1 MSNMTLGMKITMGF
15 GIIIFIMLILG
26 GIGVVNMNSAGS
38 NSYDLAEK
46 YAPEVDVATRVER
59 NVIKMM
65 YDMRGYNFTGEDRYL
80 KAGKEFLQRAKER
93 LADAEALLAKH
104 PELTGLKKG
113 IDDTKTPLLAYEKLI
128 TDTENTIA
136 KQTKTR
142 ETTTT
147 VAAEFIKNCN
157 DYLESQNVAIANEIN
172 NGASAAALKERVEKI
187 TLINDII
194 DNGNFVRIANLRAQA
209 YGDYDNLR
217 AAMSTFDAMNKDIDA
232 ILKNTRQDINVRRL
246 ENIRK
251 ATNDYKKAV
260 EDVLLIQSEL
270 AKINEGRVVSGNA
283 ALAAAEKVA
292 RDGVELT
299 VNLSNESNS
308 QLNTA
313 STTMIVGLVIAL
325 IIGIIVAIFIIRS
338 ITRPTIEAVRIIA
351 EANSQVV
358 SASDQI
364 SASSQSLAQGASE
377 QASSVEEVSATVE
390 ESTAINNQNAENGR
404 EADALAKAANDA
416 ARSGNDKIQHL
427 MTAMVKITESSE
439 QIAKIIKTIDE
450 IAFQTNLLALN
461 AAVEAARAGE
471 HGLGFAVVADE
482 VKNLAQRSANAA
494 KETAGIIEE
503 ALEEIKNGNKIAQE
517 TNESFTEI
525 LEKAKKTSDLIG
537 EISVSIREQA
547 EGMNQ
552 IATAMGQIDQV
563 TQQNA
568 ANSEEA
574 AAAGEE
580 LNAQAI
586 SMMQSVEVIAKIVG
600 FDIGQY
606 TSGVKTHAPVKPV
619 KRMVEHRIDV
629 KKSIPKKPQTAVR
642 PTKKKD
648 DDIFPLDEDDLKEF

>member
-1 MSNMTLGMKITMGF
+1 VTLGMKITMGF
-15 GIIIFIMLILG
+15 GIIITIMLILG
-26 GIGVVNMNSAGS
+26 GIGVVNMNSAGN
-38 NSYDLAEK
+38 NSHALAEK

-59 NVIKMM
+59 RIMKMM
-65 YDMRGYNFTGEDRYL
+65 YEMRGYNFTEDENYL
-80 KAGKEFLQRAKER
+80 KAGVENLEAAKKRVEDMKT
-93 LADAEALLAKH
+93 LSGKY
-104 PELTGLKKG
+104 PELVQLKESVGK
-113 IDDTKTPLLAYEKLI
+113 IETAILEYEKLI
-128 TDTENTIA
+128 AAMDKTIKVLNSARTEMDASARDFVNSITNLISA
-136 KQTKTR
+136 
-142 ETTTT
+142 
-147 VAAEFIKNCN
+147 
-157 DYLESQNVAIANEIN
+157 QNKAMEKEIN
-172 NGASAAALKERVEKI
+172 SGATPVQLLERHEKI
-187 TLINDII
+187 TLANDII
-194 DNGNFVRIANLRAQA
+194 DLGNAIRTANFRSQA
-209 YGDYDNLR
+209 IRNMDAIKSQMGL
-217 AAMSTFDAMNKDIDA
+217 FDKMDEKIDA
-232 ILKNTRQDINVRRL
+232 ALKITRLDRDINELEQVRKSKNRYKAAIEQMLAANDEL
-246 ENIRK
+246 E
-251 ATNDYKKAV
+251 
-260 EDVLLIQSEL
+260 
-270 AKINEGRVVSGNA
+270 KINAGRVKYGND
-283 ALAAAEKVA
+283 ALK
-292 RDGVELT
+292 DGETISRAGVKQT
-299 VNLSNESNS
+299 VDLLNETNS
-308 QLNTA
+308 QLSTA
-313 STTMIVGLVIAL
+313 SMTMIIGLIVAL
-325 IIGIIVAIFIIRS
+325 IIGIVVAIFISKS

-358 SASDQI
+358 AASDQI

-377 QASSVEEVSATVE
+377 QASSIEEVSATVE
-390 ESTAINNQNAENGR
+390 ESTAINNQNSENGR
-404 EADALAKAANDA
+404 EANALAKAANDA

-427 MTAMVKITESSE
+427 MTAMRKITESSE

-517 TNESFTEI
+517 TNEAFTEI

-568 ANSEEA
+568 ANSEEV

-586 SMMQSVEVIAKIVG
+586 SMMQSVEAIARIVG
-600 FDIGQY
+600 YDISEHTHG
-606 TSGVKTHAPVKPV
+606 TKASTPHKVTKTIEHKP
-619 KRMVEHRIDV
+619 EI
-629 KKSIPKKPQTAVR
+629 KKSASKKPQITQK
-642 PTKKKD
+642 PQKKRD